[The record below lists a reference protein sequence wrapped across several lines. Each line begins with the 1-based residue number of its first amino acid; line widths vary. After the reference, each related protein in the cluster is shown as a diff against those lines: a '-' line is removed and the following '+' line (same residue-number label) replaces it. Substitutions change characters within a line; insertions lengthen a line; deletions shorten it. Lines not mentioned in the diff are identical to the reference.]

1 MDRRTSLLSHLQ
13 YLVAPKSSAMD
24 VAPQMWEIAI
34 IALRVPQRTLVRCCA
49 QEALKKHASNK

>member
-24 VAPQMWEIAI
+24 VAPQMQGIAFLAQSVSRRALMRNSAVAI
-34 IALRVPQRTLVRCCA
+34 KKIACG
-49 QEALKKHASNK
+49 K